1 MHEVRHSGTPAPKP
15 DPKLPEGVTTSTLLA
30 DGEFRAEVTVS
41 ALRNPAGRTR
51 ASAIAYGHSNSG
63 MFWDEILTVVEKDI
77 EGKGLKDRV
86 VSASGVTLADGV
98 IIPSSGTIAAN
109 VSYKGIPGEFTCSS
123 KTTCASTGKT
133 LGAGWYFKPTGLGLT
148 ARWKPKSD
156 SSGTYEQ
163 SDTAT
168 ADPYAEWGYWIVTTG
183 TPKASTVH
191 RLAGVNNNGSNLN
204 LVEHPVASNN
214 KATYAGKAHGVSV
227 MGNNAGD
234 FTADASLTA
243 TFKGAAGTELE
254 GMISGFEGHAV
265 NTAWELKLKKGT
277 LDSGLAAGKTSGGAN
292 VKEGDWAGTL
302 YGKDTERPMGVVGNF
317 DGYFTDGQ
325 VTGVY
330 HADNK

>member
-1 MHEVRHSGTPAPKP
+1 MEFATPAPAP

-30 DGEFRAEVTVS
+30 DGEFRDEVTVS
-41 ALRNPAGRTR
+41 ALRDPAGRTR

-86 VSASGVTLADGV
+86 VSASGVTLADAVG
-98 IIPSSGTIAAN
+98 IPSSGTIAAN

-123 KTTCASTGKT
+123 KTTCASTGQT
-133 LGAGWYFKPTGLGLT
+133 LGAGWYFKPTAAAEGFRYKL
-148 ARWKPKSD
+148 RSD

-163 SDTAT
+163 SDTAG
-168 ADPYAEWGYWIVTTG
+168 PYAEWGYWIVTTG

-191 RLAGVNNNGSNLN
+191 RLAGVRDGSSALM
-204 LVEHPVASNN
+204 LAEHPVASNN

-302 YGKDTERPMGVVGNF
+302 YGKGTERPMGVVGDF